1 MTDHETGSRWGAVRR
16 TARRLG
22 RAVGGMLD
30 GPSSPRWTV
39 GPYPMSG
46 GVPGY
51 PIARDAS
58 RWRH

>member
-1 MTDHETGSRWGAVRR
+1 MAQHESGSRWAAVLR

-22 RAVGGMLD
+22 RAASRALD
-30 GPSSPRWTV
+30 GRTGACWA
-39 GPYPMSG
+39 GAPYPMSG

-51 PIARDAS
+51 PIARDAA